1 MQGCKPKV
9 LHSCC
14 LLCWMLMQFHQT
26 NKNIMV
32 LHLQGGCRVVPGQ
45 KICRKQQL
53 EGTRQGKIKDLWM
66 KLSCFRCYKNS
77 LVLPFGTVHK
87 SKTIMKLNLIL
98 IGKDG
103 HCVAFEDDSWRAVST
118 QHLESLT
125 ANPCCH
131 HFILQIVLMNVH
143 WCTRHCGAL
152 SGNMTNDN
160 SSPNFRPQTRD
171 ETQQTTP

>member
-1 MQGCKPKV
+1 
-9 LHSCC
+9 
-14 LLCWMLMQFHQT
+14 
-26 NKNIMV
+26 MV

-118 QHLESLT
+118 QRLQSFA

-143 WCTRHCGAL
+143 WCTRHCGTL
-152 SGNMTNDN
+152 SGNTHDEFDTCGSLCLTQKLQCGSWRHSQHCVNCSKGL
-160 SSPNFRPQTRD
+160 SS
-171 ETQQTTP
+171 